1 MDSMGFAYVIRKVF
15 VWGED
20 NVAVI
25 ALNPGHFP
33 GVDPGAIG
41 PSGLE
46 EAAVV
51 MSVAK
56 SAELA
61 LQENGHSV
69 VFISEN
75 ELNNIADDANL
86 VEADVFVS
94 VHCNAAVNTD
104 VQGTETWC
112 YEYSEQGY
120 RLALELQREVVDALQ
135 RPNRGIRYSGGLYVL
150 KHTFMPAALVELAFI
165 TNPEEEQLLAD
176 PRCQEQAGL
185 AIARGIEAW
194 LQDS

>member
-1 MDSMGFAYVIRKVF
+1 MAI
-15 VWGED
+15 
-20 NVAVI
+20 I

-33 GVDPGAIG
+33 GFDPGAVG

-46 EAAVV
+46 EATVV
-51 MSVAK
+51 MAVARI
-56 SAELA
+56 AELA
-61 LQENGHSV
+61 LQESGHSV

-75 ELNNIADDANL
+75 ELDNIADDANL

-94 VHCNAAVNTD
+94 VHCNAAENTD

-120 RLALELQREVVDALQ
+120 RLALELQRELVDALQ
-135 RPNRGIRYSGGLYVL
+135 RPNRGIRYSAGLYVL

-165 TNPEEEQLLAD
+165 SNPEEERLLAN
-176 PRCQEQAGL
+176 PQCQEQAGL

-194 LQDS
+194 LNDV